1 MKNKKIIFLIL
12 SVLFTVVFCLI
23 FYFVYNKILE
33 NKKSTKLLYNEWK
46 TEENRREII
55 KSLDRT
61 INKIQDKKNKIESH
75 FVSSSDVVPFL
86 DFFEKSALLVNTN
99 TEVSSVSVPNDNSTI
114 NVSLNVSGSFESIYK
129 YINLIENAP
138 YELYINSFTLNK
150 IGNPNIWNLN
160 LQIKLLSFIPS

>member
-1 MKNKKIIFLIL
+1 MKNKRIIFLIL
-12 SVLFTVVFCLI
+12 SLLFTIISCLI
-23 FYFVYNKILE
+23 FYFFYNEILE
-33 NKKSTKLLYNEWK
+33 NKKSTEVLYNEWK

-61 INKIQDKKNKIESH
+61 ISKIQDKKSKIESH

-86 DFFEKSALLVNTN
+86 DFFEKSAFLVNAKS
-99 TEVSSVSVPNDNSTI
+99 EVSSVSIPNDNSTI
-114 NVSLNVSGSFESIYK
+114 NVSLNVNGTFDSIYK
-129 YINLIENAP
+129 YVNLIENAP
-138 YELYINSFTLNK
+138 YELQINSFTLNK